1 MASTSSIGV
10 KHPVIHFEIMGRDP
24 AALSKFY
31 ADVFG
36 WSLRPPMAG
45 DPMEYVAIDTVPEDN
60 NVISGGIGKAP
71 EGYDGHVTFY
81 IRVDDVEAALK
92 PGRDLGNLVDQ
103 DLLDARIGALAHGLV
118 ERTESDSLL
127 RVELGIA
134 EAKGILSV
142 RRHRSTREERRVV
155 GIDAV
160 EPG

>member
-1 MASTSSIGV
+1 MTSSTSIGV
-10 KHPVIHFEIMGRDP
+10 KHPVIHFEIVGRDP

-81 IRVDDVEAALK
+81 IRVDDVEAAFAKIEARGGSRMMGPQNVPMPDGNSITIGLFRD
-92 PGRDLGNLVDQ
+92 PEGRTIGLVDT
-103 DLLDARIGALAHGLV
+103 G
-118 ERTESDSLL
+118 
-127 RVELGIA
+127 
-134 EAKGILSV
+134 
-142 RRHRSTREERRVV
+142 
-155 GIDAV
+155 
-160 EPG
+160 

>member
-1 MASTSSIGV
+1 MTSSTSIGV
-10 KHPVIHFEIMGRDP
+10 KHPVIHFEIVGRDP

-81 IRVDDVEAALK
+81 IRVDDVEAAFAKIEARGGSRMMGPQNVRMPDGNSITIGLFRD
-92 PGRDLGNLVDQ
+92 PEGRTIGLVD
-103 DLLDARIGALAHGLV
+103 
-118 ERTESDSLL
+118 
-127 RVELGIA
+127 
-134 EAKGILSV
+134 
-142 RRHRSTREERRVV
+142 
-155 GIDAV
+155 
-160 EPG
+160 PG

>member
-1 MASTSSIGV
+1 MTSSTSIGV
-10 KHPVIHFEIMGRDP
+10 KHPVIHFEIVGRDP

-81 IRVDDVEAALK
+81 IRVDDVEAAFAKIEARGGSRMMGPQNVPMPDGNSITIGLFRD
-92 PGRDLGNLVDQ
+92 PEGRTIGLVD
-103 DLLDARIGALAHGLV
+103 
-118 ERTESDSLL
+118 
-127 RVELGIA
+127 
-134 EAKGILSV
+134 
-142 RRHRSTREERRVV
+142 
-155 GIDAV
+155 
-160 EPG
+160 PG